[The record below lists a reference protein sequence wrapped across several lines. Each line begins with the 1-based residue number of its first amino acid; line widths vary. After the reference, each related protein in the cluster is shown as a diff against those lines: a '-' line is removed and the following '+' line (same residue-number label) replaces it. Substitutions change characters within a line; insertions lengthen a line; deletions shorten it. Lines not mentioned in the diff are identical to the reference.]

1 MDPEKF
7 VSVSSSMK
15 EKDETDP
22 IDIDTAVG
30 TVGVPL
36 ESVPTNAAGVIDPA
50 VERAICRRLDMRLLP
65 LLALMYLFNSLDKSN
80 LGNAKTD
87 GMTTDLHMVGNQYNI
102 LLSVFYIPY
111 VLFAFPITMIGKRL
125 GPANVLPVLML
136 GFGVMSLLA
145 AACTNWG
152 GLMAVRWFLG
162 TFEGAFFPLV
172 IYYLTTFYRRG
183 ELARRLGIFYAASN
197 IASAFSGLL
206 AFGVF
211 QIKHS
216 RVSGWQYLF
225 LIEGA
230 ATVIMS
236 TLAFIFLPRDIFRC
250 TFLTPEQREIGFLR
264 MQRDSS
270 SVVNEK
276 LELKKALKVFS
287 HPVAIVW
294 ILIEM
299 CLGVPLQSVSL
310 FLPQIVARLGYSTV
324 KTNLYTVAPN
334 ICGACVL
341 LILAF
346 SSDFSRLRFPF
357 IAIGFAF
364 PVIGFII
371 YASIDALNSIGVAY
385 FACFL
390 MTAGTAAPSVL
401 LSTWYNNNTP
411 AESRRAAL
419 TAVGVP
425 MANVMGLVSSN
436 IFLDQDAPVYLPA
449 LATTAAF
456 GGVGLVLTVCLGLW
470 MIADNKRRNRKDGVN
485 LKVQDVSTEILSE
498 GPAHPSYRWFL

>member
-1 MDPEKF
+1 MDPEK
-7 VSVSSSMK
+7 SISSTSL
-15 EKDETDP
+15 EKNQAEPVT
-22 IDIDTAVG
+22 IDTGVG
-30 TVGVPL
+30 SVGVP
-36 ESVPTNAAGVIDPA
+36 EDSHSAGIIDP
-50 VERAICRRLDMRLLP
+50 VIEKQICRSLDIRLLP
-65 LLALMYLFNSLDKSN
+65 LLAMMYLFNSLDKSN

-87 GMTTDLHMVGNQYNI
+87 GMDKDLHLINNQYNI
-102 LLSVFYIPY
+102 LLSVFYVPY
-111 VLFAFPITMIGKRL
+111 VLFAFPVAMLGKRY
-125 GPANVLPVLML
+125 GASIVLPILMF
-136 GFGVMSLLA
+136 GFGSMCLIA
-145 AACTNWG
+145 AACRNFG

-162 TFEGAFFPLV
+162 TFEAAFFPLV

-183 ELARRLGIFYAASN
+183 ELARRLAIFYAASN

-206 AFGVF
+206 SFGVF
-211 QIKHS
+211 QIHHS
-216 RVSGWQYLF
+216 TIQGWRYLF
-225 LIEGA
+225 IIEGA

-236 TLAFIFLPRDIFRC
+236 SFAFFFLPRDITRC
-250 TFLTPEQREIGFLR
+250 KFLTDEQREIGFLR
-264 MQRDSS
+264 IQRDSS

-276 LELKKALKVFS
+276 LDIKKALKVFS
-287 HPVAIVW
+287 HPVAVVW
-294 ILIEM
+294 VMIEM

-334 ICGACVL
+334 VSGALVL

-346 SSDFSRLRFPF
+346 SSDFTRYRFPF
-357 IAIGFAF
+357 IAAGFAF

-371 YASIDALNSIGVAY
+371 YASIDVLHSTGAAY

-436 IFLDQDAPVYLPA
+436 IFLNKDAPVYLPA
-449 LATTAAF
+449 LGTTAAF
-456 GGVGLVLTVCLGLW
+456 GGVGLVLTICLGLW
-470 MIADNKRRNRKDGVN
+470 MIYDNKRRDQRQGVK
-485 LKVQDVSTEILSE
+485 LRVQDVSTEILSE